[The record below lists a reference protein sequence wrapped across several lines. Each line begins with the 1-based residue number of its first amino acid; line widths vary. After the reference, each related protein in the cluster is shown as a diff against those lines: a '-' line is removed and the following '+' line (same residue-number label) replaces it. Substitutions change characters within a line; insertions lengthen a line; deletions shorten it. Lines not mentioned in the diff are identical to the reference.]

1 MKKLTLAAALSALV
15 FTLPATAK
23 DLPQGTIA
31 ILGTTNGELGFT
43 TTEIDE
49 FDAEFDTTVLNI
61 NLGARYFIQDN
72 IAIGLGYS
80 LDSTETEYEG
90 GSEEEDTTVFL
101 SPGVFYNLSLDE
113 ENSVIL
119 GAEFGFGSQELS
131 ETGEDDVEIDMTG
144 FSFRAEYNHFINDF
158 VALNAG
164 AAYTILT
171 LEEDT
176 TGIEADTSGLFFGFG
191 VSVYL
196 SK

>member
-15 FTLPATAK
+15 FTLPAAAK
-23 DLPQGTIA
+23 DLTQGTIA

-49 FDAEFDTTVLNI
+49 FDAEYDTTLLNI
-61 NLGARYFIQDN
+61 DLDARYFIQDN

-80 LDSTETEYEG
+80 LDSSKTEYDG
-90 GSEEEDTTVFL
+90 GFEEEDTTIFL

-113 ENSVIL
+113 ENSVVL

-131 ETGEDDVEIDMTG
+131 ETGEDDIEIDMTG
-144 FSFRAEYNHFINDF
+144 FSVRAEYNHFVNDF
-158 VALNAG
+158 IALNAG
-164 AAYTILT
+164 AAYSILT
-171 LEEDT
+171 LEEDS

-196 SK
+196 SN

>member
-15 FTLPATAK
+15 FTLPAAAK
-23 DLPQGTIA
+23 DLTQGTIA

-49 FDAEFDTTVLNI
+49 FDAEYDTTLLNI
-61 NLGARYFIQDN
+61 DLDARYFIQDN

-80 LDSTETEYEG
+80 LDSSKTEYDG
-90 GSEEEDTTVFL
+90 GFEEEDTTIFL

-131 ETGEDDVEIDMTG
+131 ETGEDDIEIDMTG
-144 FSFRAEYNHFINDF
+144 FSVRAEYKHFVNDF
-158 VALNAG
+158 IALNAG
-164 AAYTILT
+164 AAYSILT
-171 LEEDT
+171 LEEDS

-196 SK
+196 SN